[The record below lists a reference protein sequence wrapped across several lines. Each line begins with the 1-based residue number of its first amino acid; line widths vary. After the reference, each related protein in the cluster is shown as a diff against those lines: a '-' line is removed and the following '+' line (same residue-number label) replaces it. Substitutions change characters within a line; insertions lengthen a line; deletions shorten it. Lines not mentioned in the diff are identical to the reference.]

1 MTFDRATATR
11 GQLRTLNLITG
22 LPPIVG
28 TGALTLAL
36 DATSWWQ
43 VAILSTGLIA
53 AVVAFE
59 RWTAQDLFRVA
70 VPCLV
75 VTVVLW
81 PVGALWLDS
90 PTSYFGLCI
99 VGSHLVPR
107 LPRFRRAA
115 AIALP
120 AYIGVVGALHP
131 LLYGG
136 EMPGTLVRYVL
147 LPTAVTAVV
156 AGFMFPNK
164 RFYDVV
170 EELEESREREA
181 ELAVARERV
190 RFAGDLHD
198 IQGHTLHVVKLK
210 TALAR
215 KLVRTDPARA
225 EEELQEIHALVS
237 DTITQTKELV
247 YAKRRL
253 NLTVELE
260 NAKNLFEAAGIRVT
274 VDGAGEGARP
284 LLGQVLRE
292 TTTNILRHADATEVR
307 ITLTGSG
314 ITIVNDGA
322 RDAGARDAPAELRG
336 LSALRQRVADDG
348 GSLVAQQRDG
358 LFTTAATWEEPR

>member
-11 GQLRTLNLITG
+11 GQLRTLNLVTG

-28 TGALTLAL
+28 AGTLTLAL

-43 VAILSTGLIA
+43 VLILSTGLIA

-59 RWTAQDLFRVA
+59 RWTANDLFRVA

-75 VTVVLW
+75 VTVVVW
-81 PVGALWLDS
+81 PAGALWLAS
-90 PTSYFGLCI
+90 PSAYFGLCI

-120 AYIGVVGALHP
+120 LYIGVVGALHP
-131 LLYGG
+131 LLHGG

-147 LPTAVTAVV
+147 LPTVVTSVV

-215 KLVRTDPARA
+215 KLIRSDPARA
-225 EEELQEIHALVS
+225 EEELREIHALVS
-237 DTITQTKELV
+237 DTITQTRELV

-253 NLTVELE
+253 NLTVELA
-260 NAKNLFEAAGIRVT
+260 NATNLFEAAGIAVT
-274 VDGAGEGARP
+274 VDGAVAADARP

-292 TTTNILRHADATEVR
+292 TTTNILRHAQATTVR
-307 ITLTGSG
+307 ITLTGAG
-314 ITIVNDGA
+314 ITIVNDGV
-322 RDAGARDAPAELRG
+322 RGPVAEPRG
-336 LSALRQRVADDG
+336 LAALRQRVASDG
-348 GSLVAQQRDG
+348 GVLLAEHRDG
-358 LFTTAATWEEPR
+358 VFTTAATWEDPR